1 MERKT
6 KILFTSTIFTSFIK
20 EDLSFFE
27 NQYNVKKIIGS
38 GLIHIIKILLA
49 VPRND
54 VTFTWFA
61 SVYSA
66 FVVFFS
72 RVFKKK
78 SIIVIGGVDVAKE
91 PSINYGIWLNWWKS
105 IFVRYAIRN
114 ADKVLAVDPF
124 LISEAKRLA
133 KYDGLNL
140 VYVPT
145 GYDYN
150 YWKAPGPKENFI
162 LSVGACEDEWR
173 MMKKGFDKLIQ
184 AAALLPELKFK
195 IVGIRESLLEQIKK
209 HIPHNVEIIPFVEKD
224 ELLKYYQRA
233 KVYCQVSFHE
243 GLPNSLCEAM
253 LCECIPVGTDRGG
266 IPTAIGDVGLIV
278 KYGDEKALANAFKK
292 SLTLLD
298 EVGKKARLR
307 IIENFPQEKRHR
319 ELNSIIKSFSV

>member
-1 MERKT
+1 MSNKT
-6 KILFTSTIFTSFIK
+6 KILFTSTVNTSFVR
-20 EDLSFFE
+20 EDLIFLQEHFKV
-27 NQYNVKKIIGS
+27 QTIIGS
-38 GLIHIIKILLA
+38 GFSHAVKLFFGVIKNYLSF
-49 VPRND
+49 V
-54 VTFTWFA
+54 WFG

-66 FVVFFS
+66 LVVFFS
-72 RVFKKK
+72 RLLGKK

-91 PSINYGIWLNWWKS
+91 ASINYGIWLSAWKGCL
-105 IFVRYAIRN
+105 VGYALRY
-114 ADKVLAVDPF
+114 ADKVLSVDPL

-133 KYDGLNL
+133 NYDGANI

-145 GYDYN
+145 GYDFN
-150 YWKAPGPKENFI
+150 YWKPSGPKENFI

-184 AAALLPELKFK
+184 TAALLPELKFK
-195 IVGIRESLLEQIKK
+195 IVGIRENLLGQIKK
-209 HIPHNVEIIPFVEKD
+209 HIPQNVEIISFVEKN

-278 KYGDEKALANAFKK
+278 KYGDEEALINAFKK
-292 SLTLLD
+292 SLTLTD
-298 EVGKKARLR
+298 DVGKKARMR
-307 IIENFPQEKRHR
+307 IIENFPSQKRHDS
-319 ELNSIIKSFSV
+319 LKQIISSLVN

>member
-6 KILFTSTIFTSFIK
+6 KILFISTIFTSFIK

-27 NQYNVKKIIGS
+27 IQYDVKKIIGS
-38 GLIHIIKILLA
+38 GLIHIIKILFA

-66 FVVFFS
+66 FVVYFS

-91 PSINYGIWLNWWKS
+91 PSINYGIWLSWWKS

-114 ADKVLAVDPF
+114 ADKVLAVDPS

-133 KYDGLNL
+133 EYDGLNL

-150 YWKAPGPKENFI
+150 YWKPSGQKENFI

-173 MMKKGFDKLIQ
+173 MMKKGFDKLIHV
-184 AAALLPELKFK
+184 AASLPELKFK
-195 IVGIRESLLEQIKK
+195 IVGIRESLLEQIQK
-209 HIPHNVEIIPFVEKD
+209 HIPHNVEIIPFVEKN

-266 IPTAIGDVGLIV
+266 ISTAIGDVGLIV
-278 KYGDEKALANAFKK
+278 RYGDEETLVNAFKK
-292 SLTLLD
+292 SLALPD
-298 EVGKKARLR
+298 DVGTKARVR
-307 IIENFPQEKRHR
+307 IIENFPQEKRHG

>member
-1 MERKT
+1 LERKT
-6 KILFTSTIFTSFIK
+6 KILFTSTISTSFIK
-20 EDLSFFE
+20 EDISFFE
-27 NQYNVKKIIGS
+27 NQYDVKKIIGS
-38 GLIHIIKILLA
+38 GLIHIIKIFFA
-49 VPRND
+49 VPKND

-105 IFVRYAIRN
+105 LFVRYAIRR

-150 YWKAPGPKENFI
+150 YWKPSGQKENFI

-184 AAALLPELKFK
+184 AAALLPEVKFK

-209 HIPHNVEIIPFVEKD
+209 HIPHNVEIISFLEKN

-266 IPTAIGDVGLIV
+266 MPTAIGDVGLVV
-278 KYGDEKALANAFKK
+278 KYGNEEALIKAFKK
-292 SLTLLD
+292 SLTLSD
-298 EVGKKARLR
+298 EVGKKARMR

-319 ELNSIIKSFSV
+319 ELNSNIKSFSV

>member
-6 KILFTSTIFTSFIK
+6 KILFTSTISTSFIK
-20 EDLSFFE
+20 EDISFFE
-27 NQYNVKKIIGS
+27 NQYDVKKIIGS
-38 GLIHIIKILLA
+38 GLIHIIKIFFA
-49 VPRND
+49 VPKND

-105 IFVRYAIRN
+105 LFVRYAIRR

-150 YWKAPGPKENFI
+150 YWKPSGQKENFI

-184 AAALLPELKFK
+184 AAALLPEVKFK

-209 HIPHNVEIIPFVEKD
+209 HIPHNVEIISFLEKN

-266 IPTAIGDVGLIV
+266 MPTAIGDVGLVV
-278 KYGDEKALANAFKK
+278 KYGNEEALIKAFKK
-292 SLTLLD
+292 SLTLSD
-298 EVGKKARLR
+298 EVGKKARMR

-319 ELNSIIKSFSV
+319 ELNSNIKSFSV